1 MNSPKSN
8 KLMAAKRRALSD
20 PLRLKMWE
28 HLRIPRLWTIAELA
42 NKVRAPS
49 VQVLYN
55 LKVLE
60 NAGLVE
66 MDDTAPSGLGNVYRG
81 KHEDVNEWGVASDPV
96 ERAQFAAAWFDAA
109 KSDVEQAIYEQAQQV
124 QAGQRVSGL
133 NWGRATLQTSAKG
146 LVEFNNRLLALIEE
160 FANNSV
166 RVHKELKG
174 SPPSDWT
181 SVAVTFAICESP
193 LPEWWPRSGA
203 ESGDE

>member
-1 MNSPKSN
+1 MFT
-8 KLMAAKRRALSD
+8 
-20 PLRLKMWE
+20 
-28 HLRIPRLWTIAELA
+28 PRPWTSAELA
-42 NKVRAPS
+42 DKVRAPS
-49 VQVLYN
+49 VQVGYH

-66 MDDTAPSGLGNVYRG
+66 MGGTAASGLHNVYRG
-81 KHEDVNEWGVASDPV
+81 KYEDVNDWGVASDPV

-109 KSDVEQAIYEQAQQV
+109 KRDVEQAIFEQAQQV
-124 QAGQRVSGL
+124 EVGQRVSGL
-133 NWGRATLQTSAKG
+133 NWGRASFQTSAKS

-166 RVHKELKG
+166 RAHKELKG
-174 SPPSDWT
+174 NPPSDWT

-203 ESGDE
+203 GSGDE

>member
-1 MNSPKSN
+1 MSSSESSE
-8 KLMAAKRRALSD
+8 LTATKRRALSD

-28 HLRIPRLWTIAELA
+28 QLRIPRLWTIAELA
-42 NKVRAPS
+42 DQVRAS
-49 VQVLYN
+49 SLRVRHH

-66 MDDTAPSGLGNVYRG
+66 VAGTAPSGTGHAYCG
-81 KHEDVNEWGVASDPV
+81 KHDDVNEWGVASDPV
-96 ERAQFAAAWFDAA
+96 EQAQFASAWFDAS
-109 KSDVEQAIYEQAQQV
+109 KSDIEHAIYEQAR
-124 QAGQRVSGL
+124 QAEAGERVLGL
-133 NWGRATLQTSAKG
+133 NWGRATFQTSVKG
-146 LVEFNNRLLALIEE
+146 LVEFNDRLLALIEE
-160 FANNSV
+160 FASNSA

-203 ESGDE
+203 GSGAE